1 MHETPSGTPGR
12 SGLHRRT
19 GLLRAAFAS
28 GLATAALTLPAAW
41 AQPTEL
47 FGISYPQT
55 LKVEGRTLQLNG
67 AGVTYRAVAKLY
79 TVALYTPE
87 KSSQAEAVVNMSGPV
102 QLRFVMLQGMRVDE
116 IGKTITRGI
125 ELNSNREAFFNLIPA
140 IRQMGEQFSHIK
152 RLNAGDTFAIDHVP
166 DRGTM
171 FFVNGQ
177 PAGLPIADKRFFPA
191 VLRVWLG
198 SKPASPDLRDALL
211 SYKAPAVLDALE

>member
-1 MHETPSGTPGR
+1 MYDTPSSRLGCCGAR
-12 SGLHRRT
+12 
-19 GLLRAAFAS
+19 LRA
-28 GLATAALTLPAAW
+28 GRLLAALTLGLGAGVLPTAR
-41 AQPTEL
+41 AQQPIEL
-47 FGISYPQT
+47 FGITYPALLKAEGHT
-55 LKVEGRTLQLNG
+55 LHLNG

-79 TVALYTPE
+79 TVGLYTPD
-87 KSSQAEAVVNMSGPV
+87 KNSQAEAVIAMHGPM

-125 ELNSNREAFFNLIPA
+125 EINSNREGFFNLIPA

-166 DRGTM
+166 ERGTM

-177 PAGLPIADKRFFPA
+177 PAGLPITDTRFFPA

-198 SKPASPDLRDALL
+198 AKPASPDLRDALL